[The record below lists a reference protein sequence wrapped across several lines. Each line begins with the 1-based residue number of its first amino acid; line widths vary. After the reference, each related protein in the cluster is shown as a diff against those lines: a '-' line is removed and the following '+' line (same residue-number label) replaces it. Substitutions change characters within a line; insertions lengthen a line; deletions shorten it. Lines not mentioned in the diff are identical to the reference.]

1 MLVAAVLAVAQPPA
15 PTSGVFVYLLSLALT
30 AALGTSGFQFYKYR
44 KQAGRED
51 DSLIA
56 AATGEAVAAAKEML
70 VEYRAELNRARED
83 LLALQ
88 VKLDNANERIARL
101 ENDLKYA
108 RDDRERLQ
116 RELTGAIERRAV
128 MQAELEVMRTRM
140 GELERAVRGT
150 LEREDERRHT

>member
-1 MLVAAVLAVAQPPA
+1 MLVAWLGAAEPPVSS
-15 PTSGVFVYLLSLALT
+15 SGIFVYLLGAALT

-70 VEYRAELNRARED
+70 VEYRVELNRARED

-88 VKLDNANERIARL
+88 VKLDNANERIVRL

-108 RDDRERLQ
+108 RGDRERLQ
-116 RELTGAIERRAV
+116 DELTDAIERRAV
-128 MQAELEVMRTRM
+128 MQAELEVMRGRM
-140 GELERAVRGT
+140 AELERVVRGS